1 MDLLVPKV
9 GTSRAAF
16 AIVPPV
22 QLSYR
27 NQHARAFGRTGMT
40 DGNTLSGDQL
50 RLIVLNCV
58 YVAAC
63 CLSIVLTALA
73 FPEYHILFDARGA
86 AGAIIVVLTFAA
98 AMPLFALAPF
108 SFGYMIGFYLYIMVA
123 GYLWLNAFSEFAYDH
138 TLTGLSAVASALA
151 FLFPALFISS
161 PLRQVYVLSPKAV
174 DRVLVLILA
183 LSVATIAVGAS
194 YNFMFVDLENIYTY
208 RDKLDFPRGLLYLFG
223 ITSNALLPFAF
234 AMFVEKRAFWR
245 AVAVLLLLMLFYPV
259 TLTKTAFFAPAWL
272 VVVLVA
278 SRFFESKTTLT
289 VTMLV
294 PVAIGLVL
302 LGLYNSGAIGFE
314 AAPSYFKVVNLR
326 MIAIP
331 SLAMDYY
338 NFFFARHDLTFFCQI
353 RVVKAALGCGYQD
366 ELPNVI
372 YNAFGIGGN
381 FNASL
386 FSTEGIASVGPFF
399 APLSTLICG
408 LIFGLGNRMSA
419 GLPPRLILISGA
431 LATQTFLN
439 LPLTI
444 GMVTYGGALLFLL
457 WYVTPRTIFE
467 PRT

>member
-1 MDLLVPKV
+1 
-9 GTSRAAF
+9 
-16 AIVPPV
+16 
-22 QLSYR
+22 
-27 NQHARAFGRTGMT
+27 MT
-40 DGNTLSGDQL
+40 DGSILSRDQL

-63 CLSIVLTALA
+63 CLSIVLTAMV

-86 AGAIIVVLTFAA
+86 AGAAIVVLAFAA
-98 AMPLFALAPF
+98 ATPLFALAPF
-108 SFGYMIGFYLYIMVA
+108 SFGYMTGFYLYIMVA

-138 TLTGLSAVASALA
+138 TLSGLSAVASALA

-161 PLRQVYVLSPKAV
+161 PLRQICVLSPKAV

-183 LSVATIAVGAS
+183 LSAATIAVGAS
-194 YNFMFVDLENIYTY
+194 YNFMFVDIQNIYEY
-208 RDKLDFPRGLLYLFG
+208 REKLEFPRSLLYLFG

-245 AVAVLLLLMLFYPV
+245 AVAVLLLLVLFYPV

-272 VVVLVA
+272 AVVLAA
-278 SRFFESKTTLT
+278 SRFFESKTTIT
-289 VTMLV
+289 ITMLV
-294 PVAIGLVL
+294 PVAIGVVL
-302 LGLYNSGAIGFE
+302 LGLYSTGVISFE

-338 NFFFARHDLTFFCQI
+338 NYFFARHDLTFFCQV
-353 RVVKAALGCGYQD
+353 RAVKAIVGCPYQELLGTA
-366 ELPNVI
+366 I

-386 FSTEGIASVGPFF
+386 FSTEGVASVGPFF
-399 APLSTLICG
+399 APLSALVCG

-431 LATQTFLN
+431 LAAQTFLN

-457 WYVTPRTIFE
+457 WYVTPRTIFQ

>member
-1 MDLLVPKV
+1 MTYGGIL
-9 GTSRAAF
+9 SR
-16 AIVPPV
+16 
-22 QLSYR
+22 
-27 NQHARAFGRTGMT
+27 
-40 DGNTLSGDQL
+40 DQL

-73 FPEYHILFDARGA
+73 FPEYHILFDVRTA
-86 AGAIIVVLTFAA
+86 AGAAIVVLAFAA
-98 AMPLFALAPF
+98 ATPLFALAPF
-108 SFGYMIGFYLYIMVA
+108 SFGYITGFYLYIMVA
-123 GYLWLNAFSEFAYDH
+123 GYLWLNTFSEFAYDH
-138 TLTGLSAVASALA
+138 TLSGLSAVASALA

-161 PLRQVYVLSPKAV
+161 PLRQIYVLTPKAV
-174 DRVLVLILA
+174 DRLLVLILA
-183 LSVATIAVGAS
+183 LSAATIAVGAS
-194 YNFMFVDLENIYTY
+194 YNFMFVDIQNIYEY
-208 RDKLDFPRGLLYLFG
+208 REKLEFPRSLLYLFG

-245 AVAVLLLLMLFYPV
+245 AVAVLSLLVLFYPV
-259 TLTKTAFFAPAWL
+259 TLTKTALFAPAWL
-272 VVVLVA
+272 AVVLAV
-278 SRFFESKTTLT
+278 SRFFEPKTTITL
-289 VTMLV
+289 TMLV
-294 PVAIGLVL
+294 PVAIGVVL
-302 LGLYNSGAIGFE
+302 LGLYSTGLVSLE

-338 NFFFARHDLTFFCQI
+338 NYFFARHDLTFFCQV
-353 RVVKAALGCGYQD
+353 RLVKAVLGCPYQ
-366 ELPNVI
+366 ELLGTAI

-386 FSTEGIASVGPFF
+386 FSTEGVASVGSFF
-399 APLSTLICG
+399 APLSALVCG

-431 LATQTFLN
+431 LAAQTFLN

-457 WYVTPRTIFE
+457 WYVTPRTIFQ

>member
-1 MDLLVPKV
+1 
-9 GTSRAAF
+9 
-16 AIVPPV
+16 
-22 QLSYR
+22 
-27 NQHARAFGRTGMT
+27 MT
-40 DGNTLSGDQL
+40 DGRTLSGDRL
-50 RLIVLNCV
+50 GLIVLNCV

-63 CLSIVLTALA
+63 CLSIVLTARV

-86 AGAIIVVLTFAA
+86 IGAVIVVSVFAA
-98 AMPLFALAPF
+98 AIPLFALAPF
-108 SFGYMIGFYLYIMVA
+108 SFGYMTGFYLYIMVA
-123 GYLWLNAFSEFAYDH
+123 GYLWLNAFSEFPYNH
-138 TLTGLSAVASALA
+138 TLTGLSAAASALA
-151 FLFPALFISS
+151 FLFPALFMSS

-183 LSVATIAVGAS
+183 LSAVTIAVGAS
-194 YNFMFVDLENIYTY
+194 YNFMFVDIENIYEY
-208 RDKLDFPRGLLYLFG
+208 REKLEFPRALLYLFG

-234 AMFVEKRAFWR
+234 AVLVERRAFWR
-245 AVAVLLLLMLFYPV
+245 AVAVLLLLVLFYPV

-272 VVVLVA
+272 VVVLAV
-278 SRFFESKTTLT
+278 SRFFESKTTIT

-302 LGLYNSGAIGFE
+302 LGLYNTGVISFE

-353 RVVKAALGCGYQD
+353 RPVKALVACPYQELLG
-366 ELPNVI
+366 NAI
-372 YNAFGIGGN
+372 YNAIGIGGN

-386 FSTEGIASVGPFF
+386 FATEGVASVGPFF
-399 APLSTLICG
+399 APLTALVCG

-431 LATQTFLN
+431 LAAQTFVN

>member
-1 MDLLVPKV
+1 
-9 GTSRAAF
+9 
-16 AIVPPV
+16 
-22 QLSYR
+22 
-27 NQHARAFGRTGMT
+27 MT
-40 DGNTLSGDQL
+40 DGSILSRDQL

-63 CLSIVLTALA
+63 CLSIVLTALV
-73 FPEYHILFDARGA
+73 FPEYHILFHTGGA
-86 AGAIIVVLTFAA
+86 AGAVLVVLVFAMA
-98 AMPLFALAPF
+98 TPLFALAPF
-108 SFGYMIGFYLYIMVA
+108 SFGYMNGFYLYIMVA

-138 TLTGLSAVASALA
+138 TLTGLSAAASALA
-151 FLFPALFISS
+151 FLFPALFISA
-161 PLRQVYVLSPKAV
+161 PLRQIYVLSPKAV
-174 DRVLVLILA
+174 DRILILILA
-183 LSVATIAVGAS
+183 LSAATIAAGAS
-194 YNFMFVDLENIYTY
+194 YNFMFVGIENIYEY
-208 RDKLDFPRGLLYLFG
+208 REKLDFPRGLLYLFG

-234 AMFVEKRAFWR
+234 AMFVEKRAVWR
-245 AVAVLLLLMLFYPV
+245 AVAVLLLLVLFYPV

-272 VVVLVA
+272 VVVLAV
-278 SRFFESKTTLT
+278 SRFCGPKTTFT

-294 PVAIGLVL
+294 PVAVGVVL
-302 LGLYNSGAIGFE
+302 LGLQNAGAISFE
-314 AAPSYFKVVNLR
+314 RVPSYFRVVNLR

-338 NFFFARHDLTFFCQI
+338 NYFFARHDLTLFCQV
-353 RVVKAALGCGYQD
+353 RVVKATFGCPYQ
-366 ELPNVI
+366 EGLPMVI

-386 FSTEGIASVGPFF
+386 FATEGVASVGPFF
-399 APLSTLICG
+399 APLPALICG

-431 LATQTFLN
+431 LAAQTFLN
-439 LPLTI
+439 LPMTI

>member
-1 MDLLVPKV
+1 
-9 GTSRAAF
+9 
-16 AIVPPV
+16 
-22 QLSYR
+22 
-27 NQHARAFGRTGMT
+27 MT
-40 DGNTLSGDQL
+40 DGSILSRDQL
-50 RLIVLNCV
+50 RLIVLNCA

-86 AGAIIVVLTFAA
+86 AGAVIVVLAFAA
-98 AMPLFALAPF
+98 ATPLFALATF
-108 SFGYMIGFYLYIMVA
+108 NFGYMTGFYLYVMVA

-174 DRVLVLILA
+174 DRLLILILA
-183 LSVATIAVGAS
+183 LSAATIAVGAS
-194 YNFMFVDLENIYTY
+194 YNFMFVDLGNIYEY
-208 RDKLDFPRGLLYLFG
+208 RDKLDFPRSLNYLIG

-234 AMFVEKRAFWR
+234 AVCVEKRAFWR
-245 AVAVLLLLMLFYPV
+245 AAAVLLLLVLFYPV

-272 VVVLVA
+272 LVVLAA
-278 SRFFESKTTLT
+278 SRFFESKTTVT

-294 PVAIGLVL
+294 PVGIGLVL
-302 LGLYNSGAIGFE
+302 FGLYNIGAISFE
-314 AAPSYFKVVNLR
+314 AAPSYFRVVNLR

-353 RVVKAALGCGYQD
+353 RVVKATMGCAYQD
-366 ELPNVI
+366 ELPTVI
-372 YNAFGIGGN
+372 YKAFGVGGN

-386 FSTEGIASVGPFF
+386 FSTEGVASVGPFF
-399 APLSTLICG
+399 APLTALICG
-408 LIFGLGNRMSA
+408 LIFGVGNRMAA
-419 GLPPRLILISGA
+419 GLPPRLILLSGA
-431 LATQTFLN
+431 LAAQIFLN

-457 WYVTPRTIFE
+457 WYITPRTIFE
-467 PRT
+467 PQT

>member
-1 MDLLVPKV
+1 
-9 GTSRAAF
+9 
-16 AIVPPV
+16 
-22 QLSYR
+22 
-27 NQHARAFGRTGMT
+27 MT
-40 DGNTLSGDQL
+40 DGRTLSGDRL
-50 RLIVLNCV
+50 GLIVLNWV

-63 CLSIVLTALA
+63 CLSIVLTARA
-73 FPEYHILFDARGA
+73 FPEYRILFDAWGA
-86 AGAIIVVLTFAA
+86 IGAIIVVSGFAA
-98 AMPLFALAPF
+98 VIPLFALAPF
-108 SFGYMIGFYLYIMVA
+108 SFGYMTGFYLYIMVA
-123 GYLWLNAFSEFAYDH
+123 GYLWLNAFSEFPYNH
-138 TLTGLSAVASALA
+138 TLTGLSAAASVLA
-151 FLFPALFISS
+151 FLFPALFVSS

-183 LSVATIAVGAS
+183 LSAVTIAVGAG
-194 YNFMFVDLENIYTY
+194 YNFMFVGIENIYEY
-208 RDKLDFPRGLLYLFG
+208 REKLEFPQALLYLFG

-234 AMFVEKRAFWR
+234 AVLVERRAFWR
-245 AVAVLLLLMLFYPV
+245 AGAVLLLLVLFYPV

-272 VVVLVA
+272 AVVLVV
-278 SRFFESKTTLT
+278 SRFFESKATITL
-289 VTMLV
+289 TMLV
-294 PVAIGLVL
+294 PVAIGIVL
-302 LGLYNSGAIGFE
+302 LGLHRTGVISID

-353 RVVKAALGCGYQD
+353 RPVKALVACPYQELLGTA
-366 ELPNVI
+366 I
-372 YNAFGIGGN
+372 YNTMGIGGN

-386 FSTEGIASVGPFF
+386 FATEGVASVGPFF
-399 APLSTLICG
+399 APLAALVCG

-431 LATQTFLN
+431 LAAQIFVN

>member
-1 MDLLVPKV
+1 MTV
-9 GTSRAAF
+9 GS
-16 AIVPPV
+16 
-22 QLSYR
+22 
-27 NQHARAFGRTGMT
+27 
-40 DGNTLSGDQL
+40 TLSADQL
-50 RLIVLNCV
+50 RLIVLNCI

-73 FPEYHILFDARGA
+73 FPEYHILFDVGEM
-86 AGAIIVVLTFAA
+86 AGAVIVVAAFAA
-98 AMPLFALAPF
+98 LTALFALAPF
-108 SFGYMIGFYLYIMVA
+108 SFGYMTGFYLYVMVA

-138 TLTGLSAVASALA
+138 TLTGLSAAASALA
-151 FLFPALFISS
+151 FLIPALFVSS
-161 PLRQVYVLSPKAV
+161 PLRQTYVLSPQAV

-183 LSVATIAVGAS
+183 LSAATIAVGAS
-194 YNFMFVDLENIYTY
+194 YNFAFVDIENIYVY
-208 RDKLDFPRGLLYLFG
+208 REKLDFPRSLLYLFG
-223 ITSNALLPFAF
+223 VTSNALLPFAF
-234 AMFVEKRAFWR
+234 AMFVERRAFWR
-245 AVAVLLLLMLFYPV
+245 AVAVLLLLVLFYPV

-272 VVVLVA
+272 VVLLAV
-278 SRFFESKTTLT
+278 SRFFAPKTTIT

-294 PVAIGLVL
+294 PVSIGVIL
-302 LGLYNSGAIGFE
+302 LGVYNIGAISFE
-314 AAPSYFKVVNLR
+314 AALSYFKVVNLR

-338 NFFFARHDLTFFCQI
+338 NYFFARHDLTFFCQI
-353 RVVKAALGCGYQD
+353 RVVKAVLGCAYRE
-366 ELPNVI
+366 ELPTVI

-386 FSTEGIASVGPFF
+386 FSTEGVASVGPFF
-399 APLSTLICG
+399 APLTALVCG

-431 LATQTFLN
+431 LAAQTFLN

-457 WYVTPRTIFE
+457 WYVTPRTIFK

>member
-1 MDLLVPKV
+1 MTV
-9 GTSRAAF
+9 GS
-16 AIVPPV
+16 
-22 QLSYR
+22 
-27 NQHARAFGRTGMT
+27 
-40 DGNTLSGDQL
+40 TLSADQL
-50 RLIVLNCV
+50 RLIVLNCI

-73 FPEYHILFDARGA
+73 FPEYHILFDLGKM
-86 AGAIIVVLTFAA
+86 AGAVIVVAAFAA
-98 AMPLFALAPF
+98 LTPLFALAPF
-108 SFGYMIGFYLYIMVA
+108 SFGYMTGFYLYVMVA

-151 FLFPALFISS
+151 FLIPALFVSS
-161 PLRQVYVLSPKAV
+161 PLRQTYVLSPQAV

-183 LSVATIAVGAS
+183 LSAATIAVGAS
-194 YNFMFVDLENIYTY
+194 YNFAFVDIDNIYAY
-208 RDKLDFPRGLLYLFG
+208 REKLDFPRSLLYLFG

-234 AMFVEKRAFWR
+234 AMFVEKRAIWR
-245 AVAVLLLLMLFYPV
+245 AAAVLLLLVLFYPV

-272 VVVLVA
+272 VVVLVV
-278 SRFFESKTTLT
+278 SRFFAPKTTIT

-302 LGLYNSGAIGFE
+302 LGLYNTGLIRLE

-353 RVVKAALGCGYQD
+353 RIVKAIMGCAYQD
-366 ELPNVI
+366 ELPTVI

-386 FSTEGIASVGPFF
+386 FSTEGVASVGPFF
-399 APLSTLICG
+399 APLTALLCG
-408 LIFGLGNRMSA
+408 LIFGLGNRMAS
-419 GLPPRLILISGA
+419 GLPPRLILLSGA
-431 LATQTFLN
+431 LAVQTFLN

-444 GMVTYGGALLFLL
+444 GMVTYGGTLLFLL
-457 WYVTPRTIFE
+457 WYITPRTIFK